1 MKRVFFFFS
10 SKENLWFW
18 ILFLPSLF
26 LLALGKFLK
35 ISFFSL
41 FLSYLILGLFLTL
54 ISWRLFFKEKEA
66 LFKKHL
72 WKEIVEFL
80 VDPVIVYDK
89 DFTLIG
95 FNKSAERFFSLKKE
109 EVLGKKISPQKIK
122 DERWQFLAQIVFPSL
137 APAIKIEKKFK
148 DFEVFRLVFEK
159 PWRELRI
166 YFGKIF
172 DKKGKPICFVKVI
185 KDISREKFLLKE
197 KSEFLNIAAHN
208 LNTPVSEIRWGLE
221 SLEKMISDSIPQEA
235 KELLL
240 RLKSISANLGEI
252 IDDLLSA
259 ARIEEGRF
267 GYQFEKVELNQLIKE
282 SKEKWEKIAAR
293 YQVKLFFEPKQK
305 EIFVFCDPIKIRIVL
320 DNLIE
325 NALIYNVKNGEIYIR
340 SEILE
345 DKPFALVS
353 VKDTGIG
360 IPEDEQSKI
369 FEKFFRARNA
379 VKYQAE
385 GIGLGLYITKNIIE
399 RHGGKIWF
407 ESIEDR
413 GTTFYFTLPLKKE
426 LIPPKELPVI

>member
-1 MKRVFFFFS
+1 MKRVFFFFT

-26 LLALGKFLK
+26 LLILGEVLK

-41 FLSYLILGLFLTL
+41 FLSYLILGLFLIF
-54 ISWRLFFKEKEA
+54 ISWQIFFKEKEA
-66 LFKKHL
+66 LFEKNL

-80 VDPVIVYDK
+80 VDPVIVYDQ

-159 PWRELRI
+159 PWRELRV

-172 DKKGKPICFVKVI
+172 DERKKSVCFVKVI
-185 KDISREKFLLKE
+185 KDMTREKFLLKE

-221 SLEKMISDSIPQEA
+221 ALEKMISNSIPQEA

-240 RLKSISANLGEI
+240 RLKSISVNLGEI
-252 IDDLLSA
+252 VDDLLSV
-259 ARIEEGRF
+259 ARIEEGKF
-267 GYQFEKVELNQLIKE
+267 GYQFERVDLNQLIKAT
-282 SKEKWEKIAAR
+282 KEKWEKIATR
-293 YQVKLFFEPKQK
+293 YQVKLFFEPKEK
-305 EIFVFCDPIKIRIVL
+305 EIFVFCDPSRIKIVL
-320 DNLIE
+320 DELIE

-340 SEILE
+340 SEILK

-353 VKDTGIG
+353 IQDTGIG
-360 IPEDEQSKI
+360 IPEDEQAKI

-379 VKYQAE
+379 IKYQTE
-385 GIGLGLYITKNIIE
+385 GIGLGLYIVKNIIE